1 MSVLFAW
8 LMKDFILAEELAVFV
23 PVHLLFKYNI
33 ATNFNVR
40 HDEISHSRS
49 NSDLLLPELP
59 LRFYYL

>member
-23 PVHLLFKYNI
+23 PVHLLFKYDE
-33 ATNFNVR
+33 R
-40 HDEISHSRS
+40 HDEISHSRL
-49 NSDLLLPELP
+49 NSDLLLTELP